1 MVKITWK
8 NSENKAKLSK
18 IEHFGEKKGVFEQ
31 ILVSRNLILCIYLL
45 ELVDFCLVL
54 SKKAIEAITNLIW
67 LHNHILGGNL
77 HDFRVAHGT
86 ENM

>member
-1 MVKITWK
+1 MRIPAGTGRF
-8 NSENKAKLSK
+8 LSGP
-18 IEHFGEKKGVFEQ
+18 F
-31 ILVSRNLILCIYLL
+31 
-45 ELVDFCLVL
+45 
-54 SKKAIEAITNLIW
+54 KKAIEAITNLIW